1 MSQTVTGSVTLR
13 VPEVVLSGIDI
24 IADATERSRSYII
37 LRALRTY
44 LLNEG
49 GIILLLENPRILTV
63 FYRWFGSDYR
73 WEGWMA
79 PVKFQACNRLCS

>member
-1 MSQTVTGSVTLR
+1 MTGSPPMSQTVTGSVTLR

-49 GIILLLENPRILTV
+49 RYFVFNQRAESYCCWRIRG
-63 FYRWFGSDYR
+63 Y
-73 WEGWMA
+73 
-79 PVKFQACNRLCS
+79 